1 MMSEVELRKVEL
13 EQNISSSE
21 ADYQRV
27 TTQIAGLKAAI
38 EEVNQQLAYYIE
50 QFEQSNEAFFLN
62 KFKLIFESVNVMK
75 RQNSGLNY

>member
-1 MMSEVELRKVEL
+1 MSEVELRKVEL

-50 QFEQSNEAFFLN
+50 QFEQSNEAFFEQIHTHFLFIN
-62 KFKLIFESVNVMK
+62 IYILH
-75 RQNSGLNY
+75 